1 MTTARIAPPSA
12 SLGATGR
19 HPHDPHGHEAD
30 ARSAHP
36 RQAMLIEPGR
46 LELREFSPPHP
57 GPGALLLE
65 IKCALSCGTD
75 LKTYRRGHPMW
86 KLPAPFGHEFSG
98 VVAEVG
104 AGVEQF
110 KVGDAIMAAPTAPCG
125 ACFYCDRGQENL
137 CPQAMDLMVMGAYA
151 DYLLLPPHV
160 VARNAF
166 KKPPALPFE
175 EAALLEPLACIV
187 YAQEMARP
195 LKGESVLIIGAGAF
209 GLLHMLALKAAG
221 GHAVA
226 IAGRGESRLK
236 WAGDLGADQV
246 IDVTRSDA
254 AEVIGKLNGGY
265 GPDLVIEC
273 TGQVT
278 GWHDAFARV
287 RRGGRVVFFGGCPV
301 NTALSVD
308 TRRMHYDNLTLMA
321 PFHFRPRDARRA
333 CDLLSGGTLGAG
345 RIINARRSLS
355 ELTEVFAML
364 ERGTVLKCAVIP

>member
-1 MTTARIAPPSA
+1 MSIERIAAPPQSHG
-12 SLGATGR
+12 GAGR

-30 ARSAHP
+30 PRGAHP

-46 LELREFSPPHP
+46 LELREFAPPHP
-57 GPGALLLE
+57 GPGAILLE

-104 AGVEQF
+104 EGVEQF

-125 ACFYCDRGQENL
+125 ACFYCDHGQENL
-137 CPQAMDLMVMGAYA
+137 CAQAMDQMVMGAYA

-166 KKPPALPFE
+166 NKPAALPFE
-175 EAALLEPLACIV
+175 EAALLEPLACV
-187 YAQEMARP
+187 VHAQEMARP
-195 LKGESVLIIGAGAF
+195 EKHETVLIVGAGPF
-209 GLLHMLALKAAG
+209 GLMHMMALKAAG
-221 GHAVA
+221 VREVA
-226 IAGRGESRLK
+226 IAGRGENRLK
-236 WAGDLGADQV
+236 WAGELGADRV
-246 IDVTRSDA
+246 IDVTRTDA
-254 AEVIGKLNGGY
+254 EAAVAALNGGH

-273 TGQVT
+273 TGQVA
-278 GWHDAFARV
+278 GWQDAFARV

-308 TRRMHYDNLTLMA
+308 TRRMHYDSLTLLA
-321 PFHFRPRDARRA
+321 PFHFRPRDVRRA
-333 CDLLSGGTLGAG
+333 RELLCEGSLGAG
-345 RIINARRSLS
+345 RIINARRPLS
-355 ELTEVFAML
+355 ELGEVFAML
-364 ERGTVLKCAVIP
+364 ERGAVLKCAVIP

>member
-1 MTTARIAPPSA
+1 
-12 SLGATGR
+12 
-19 HPHDPHGHEAD
+19 
-30 ARSAHP
+30 
-36 RQAMLIEPGR
+36 MLLEPGR

-57 GPGALLLE
+57 GPGAILLE

-104 AGVEQF
+104 AGVNQF
-110 KVGDAIMAAPTAPCG
+110 KLGDAIMAAPTAPCG
-125 ACFYCDRGQENL
+125 ACFFCDRGQENL
-137 CPQAMDLMVMGAYA
+137 CPQAMDQMVMGAYA

-160 VARNAF
+160 VACNAF
-166 KKPPALPFE
+166 KKPPELPFE
-175 EAALLEPLACIV
+175 EAALLEPLACV
-187 YAQEMARP
+187 VHAHEMARP
-195 LKGESVLIIGAGAF
+195 EEHETALIIGAGAF

-221 GHAVA
+221 VRAVVV
-226 IAGRGESRLK
+226 AGRGERRLK

-246 IDVTRSDA
+246 IDADRSEA
-254 AEVIGKLNGGY
+254 SEAIARLNGGY

-273 TGQVT
+273 TGQVA

-308 TRRMHYDNLTLMA
+308 TRRMHYDNLTLLA
-321 PFHFRPRDARRA
+321 PFHFRPRDVRQAYG
-333 CDLLSGGTLGAG
+333 LLCGGSLGVG

-355 ELTEVFAML
+355 ELGEVFAML
-364 ERGTVLKCAVIP
+364 ERGAVLKCAVIP